1 MTESVLNNGDI
12 PWEVLKRR
20 GFESVR
26 LMELTRFYLQ
36 LKEDP
41 HGPNVALFVGNLPPN
56 LKQKEYETILL
67 DYLDNGN
74 NIIFHV
80 TQTCTSI
87 LLVAENRFTSI
98 GPIYYEYGSMVITFD
113 SSNVAVI
120 AYEILKNRLFDEKK
134 LLVIMLPTIEPSM
147 IPSKVLPLL
156 VFVNVKS
163 GGCQVFARLHL
174 LL

>member
-1 MTESVLNNGDI
+1 MTELVLNNGDI

-67 DYLDNGN
+67 EYLDEGMYPYNFLCVQEFFSFNHG
-74 NIIFHV
+74 FS
-80 TQTCTSI
+80 CSSRSI
-87 LLVAENRFTSI
+87 HIHRSNLL
-98 GPIYYEYGSMVITFD
+98 
-113 SSNVAVI
+113 
-120 AYEILKNRLFDEKK
+120 
-134 LLVIMLPTIEPSM
+134 
-147 IPSKVLPLL
+147 
-156 VFVNVKS
+156 
-163 GGCQVFARLHL
+163 
-174 LL
+174 

>member
-1 MTESVLNNGDI
+1 MTELVLNNGDI

-67 DYLDNGN
+67 EYLDEG
-74 NIIFHV
+74 IYTTFHASKSFHFNHV
-80 TQTCTSI
+80 FSCSSRSI
-87 LLVAENRFTSI
+87 HIHRSNLL
-98 GPIYYEYGSMVITFD
+98 
-113 SSNVAVI
+113 
-120 AYEILKNRLFDEKK
+120 
-134 LLVIMLPTIEPSM
+134 
-147 IPSKVLPLL
+147 
-156 VFVNVKS
+156 
-163 GGCQVFARLHL
+163 
-174 LL
+174 